1 MIYNDKITKKSNLEK
16 NDSLTI
22 YDGKWSAQQNPNAFE
37 SFFYFLKEIRPK
49 RILEIGSAT
58 GGFTFFLKETVN
70 NLGLECDIL
79 SFDIFEYPAYE
90 ELRNL
95 GVDIRIENIFDEN
108 YSNVSQYVKD
118 YILSD
123 GLTLILCDGGN
134 KKEEFKILSQFMK
147 EGDFI
152 LGHDYSYDEVTFE
165 EKINKKIWNWLE
177 LTEKDISETCVNYN
191 LIDYRRDVFE
201 SIVWICKTKVPKE
214 KIKEELSYKQNNN
227 ENQKV
232 TFVTG
237 LWDIKRDSL
246 KDGWSRSYDHYLTKF
261 DELLKID
268 TNLII
273 FGDSEL
279 EKFVFERRKKH
290 NTQFILR
297 DLEWFK
303 TTVPFEKIQ
312 KIRKDKKWIKQS
324 EWMSDSTQAKLE
336 WYNPLVMSKMF
347 LLHDAKILDKFD
359 SEYMFWIDA
368 GITNTVHLGYFT
380 HDNVQNKL
388 NNYFDKFSFI
398 CFPYEAQKEI
408 HGFTYPKINQYANDD
423 VKLVA
428 RGGFFGGKK
437 QSISDVNS
445 IYYSILQETLS
456 DGYMG
461 TEESIFSIMV
471 YKFGDQI
478 NYFEILEN
486 GLINTFFENLKNGTL
501 EKKTKG
507 TLISNYN
514 IEKASLYV
522 IGFNS
527 PNQFETLIL
536 SMIEY
541 DKNFIDKPKKY
552 LLNNST
558 DESTFQKYSEICDL
572 HDFTMI
578 SPKENLGICGG
589 RQFIAEHFESS
600 DSDFMFFFE
609 DDMFFYYNK
618 KEWVCRNG
626 FNRIVDGLY
635 EKSLKIIQK
644 ENFDFLKLNFSEFF
658 GDNSVQWS
666 WYNVPQNVR
675 EKFWPENCK
684 LPEHGLSSNAPKTV
698 FNHIKSLEGV
708 PYVDGEIY
716 YCNWPQIVSR
726 EGNKKMFIDT
736 KWAYPYEQTWMSHM
750 FQETKKN
757 NLKPGM
763 LLLTPTEHNRFEHYG
778 RDLRKES

>member
-1 MIYNDKITKKSNLEK
+1 MIYKDKITKKSNLEK

-37 SFFYFLKEIRPK
+37 SFFYFIKEIRPK

-58 GGFTFFLKETVN
+58 GGFTFFLKETVD
-70 NLGLECDIL
+70 NLNLDCDIL
-79 SFDIFEYPAYE
+79 SFDIFEYPAYGE
-90 ELRNL
+90 IRGL
-95 GVDIRIENIFDEN
+95 GVDIQVKNVFDDN
-108 YSNVSQYVKD
+108 YENVSQYVID
-118 YILSD
+118 YIQSD
-123 GLTLILCDGGN
+123 GTTLILCDGGN
-134 KKEEFKILSQFMK
+134 KKEEFKCLSKYIK
-147 EGDFI
+147 EGDFM
-152 LGHDYSYDEVTFE
+152 LGHDYSYDEKTFE
-165 EKINKKIWNWLE
+165 EKINRKIWNWVE
-177 LTEKDISETCVNYN
+177 LTEEDIYESCLNNN

-201 SIVWICKTKVPKE
+201 SIVWICKTKVPKNE
-214 KIKEELSYKQNNN
+214 SEQLNIINKKNN
-227 ENQKV
+227 ESI

-246 KDGWSRSYDHYLTKF
+246 KEGWSRTYDHYLNKF
-261 DELLKID
+261 EELLKID
-268 TNLII
+268 INLII

-279 EKFVFERRKKH
+279 EKFVFDRRKKN

-297 DLEWFK
+297 DLEWFR
-303 TTVPFEKIQ
+303 TTVPFDTIQ

-324 EWMSDSTQAKLE
+324 SWISDSTQAKLE

-347 LLHDAKILDKFD
+347 LLHDAKILDKFN

-368 GITNTVHLGYFT
+368 GITNTVHSGYFT
-380 HDNVQNKL
+380 HDKVQNKL
-388 NNYFDKFSFI
+388 KDYFEKFSFI

-437 QSISDVNS
+437 KTISDINS
-445 IYYSILQETLS
+445 IYYSILQETLN

-471 YKFGDQI
+471 YKFGDLI
-478 NYFEILEN
+478 NYYEILDN
-486 GLINTFFENLKNGTL
+486 GLINTFFENLKNEDL
-501 EKKTKG
+501 KKKSKG
-507 TLISNYN
+507 LISSNYD
-514 IEKASLYV
+514 IEKTSLYV

-527 PNQFETLIL
+527 PNQFETLIH
-536 SMIEY
+536 SMIDY
-541 DKNFIDKPKKY
+541 DKDFIEKPKKY

-558 DESTFQKYSEICDL
+558 DESTYEKYSELCDL

-589 RQFIAEHFESS
+589 RQFIAEHFDSS

-609 DDMFFYYNK
+609 DDMFFYLDKSNK
-618 KEWVCRNG
+618 VCKNG
-626 FNRIVDGLY
+626 FNRTVDGLY
-635 EKSLKIIQK
+635 DKSLKIIQK

-658 GDNSVQWS
+658 GDNSVQWA
-666 WYNVPQNVR
+666 WYNVPQTVR
-675 EKFWPENCK
+675 EKFWPDNCK
-684 LPEHGLSSNAPKTV
+684 LPEQGLSPNAPKTV
-698 FNHIKSLEGV
+698 FNNIKSFEGI

-716 YCNWPQIVSR
+716 YCNWPQIVSK
-726 EGNKKMFIDT
+726 EGNKRMFIQT
-736 KWAYPYEQTWMSHM
+736 KWAHPYEQTWMSFM
-750 FQETKKN
+750 FQETKEN
-757 NLKPGM
+757 NIKPGM